1 MKKVFLIIC
10 AFFCAVLV
18 PGMLLAGTAPTLE
31 VLNPSRG
38 SDVEYGSSVVIAV
51 SIYDVEGDTDIRE
64 IELKVD
70 NKNVTRQANISALL
84 VTYAIEE
91 VTTPGRHNFSL
102 TVKDKEGNKGE
113 VASYFTVTG
122 KPARERIFTVNGTV
136 KASYDYDD
144 QAAVQ
149 HVGTADVYL
158 YGRAF
163 NTVDYAA
170 SVMITNAASTDGQR
184 VSNYRLDIYSPI
196 GDAVFGDT
204 TPSFSDYTIDGKSV
218 FGVHLLPQF
227 GSFGLELLYGQSYRA
242 VSDPATLQQTIYGG
256 KLKIGS
262 TEGFLW
268 GLTFLKATD
277 TIDPAIN
284 ASPQDN
290 VVLGT
295 DFSFNLA
302 DGKVL
307 IYAEANES
315 LLNTDITDGASNFLG
330 FDPSGLA
337 WLFVINDHLVPY
349 IPGLSNFAGKAA
361 LTLGPFFENTFNAEF
376 SYVGPAYYSLANSA
390 ITSDKAGIKA
400 WDTAWLFGRNMYL
413 SLAFQYYWNNL
424 MDTLSYT
431 TNSLGGSG
439 YAYIYATDYLTIN
452 TGVNYLASYDASKSY
467 VDLTNVTVDGG
478 VSYGL
483 EVLDTNST
491 AYVNA
496 TGTFATDNVTTSN
509 SASDYSTRLGMI
521 SYFNSIP
528 LDTKAVI
535 GYDFGDSPSSF
546 YIEGR
551 VGYWFFP
558 EETVYAY
565 VGADYATGAQLLET
579 EIGANADIPWDVE
592 LEAKIE
598 YLTSPSGSN
607 LRIYAGATKTF

>member
-1 MKKVFLIIC
+1 
-10 AFFCAVLV
+10 
-18 PGMLLAGTAPTLE
+18 
-31 VLNPSRG
+31 
-38 SDVEYGSSVVIAV
+38 
-51 SIYDVEGDTDIRE
+51 
-64 IELKVD
+64 
-70 NKNVTRQANISALL
+70 
-84 VTYAIEE
+84 
-91 VTTPGRHNFSL
+91 
-102 TVKDKEGNKGE
+102 
-113 VASYFTVTG
+113 
-122 KPARERIFTVNGTV
+122 
-136 KASYDYDD
+136 
-144 QAAVQ
+144 
-149 HVGTADVYL
+149 
-158 YGRAF
+158 
-163 NTVDYAA
+163 
-170 SVMITNAASTDGQR
+170 
-184 VSNYRLDIYSPI
+184 
-196 GDAVFGDT
+196 
-204 TPSFSDYTIDGKSV
+204 
-218 FGVHLLPQF
+218 
-227 GSFGLELLYGQSYRA
+227 
-242 VSDPATLQQTIYGG
+242 
-256 KLKIGS
+256 
-262 TEGFLW
+262 
-268 GLTFLKATD
+268 
-277 TIDPAIN
+277 
-284 ASPQDN
+284 
-290 VVLGT
+290 
-295 DFSFNLA
+295 
-302 DGKVL
+302 
-307 IYAEANES
+307 
-315 LLNTDITDGASNFLG
+315 
-330 FDPSGLA
+330 
-337 WLFVINDHLVPY
+337 
-349 IPGLSNFAGKAA
+349 LSNCAGKAA